1 MAEIKKHL
9 AIGVAGLAALVGVAL
24 AGSWMYTEMLEA
36 SARSAEAP
44 AAVAVMAPA
53 PASVKAN
60 VVAKPEVVH
69 ADIYFDFK
77 SARLRADSVGVL
89 QEQAGGLATGGTW
102 AILVQGYADQQGPSE
117 YNRRLAQRRADEV
130 KRFLV
135 ELGVSEPWIKVVTIG
150 QDGSLCDDPSAECQQ
165 LNRRV
170 HLEMRKL
177 SRTTAAVPS
186 AMPPVSDS
194 PVPVTDR

>member
-1 MAEIKKHL
+1 MAEIKTHL
-9 AIGVAGLAALVGVAL
+9 AIAVGGLAALVGVAL

-36 SARSAEAP
+36 SAKSSEAP
-44 AAVAVMAPA
+44 AALVAAAPA
-53 PASVKAN
+53 PASAPAHVEPN
-60 VVAKPEVVH
+60 VVADPQVVH
-69 ADIYFDFK
+69 ADVYFDFK

-89 QEQAGGLATGGTW
+89 QERAGALIKGGTW
-102 AILVQGYADQQGPSE
+102 VVLVQGYADRHGPSE
-117 YNRRLAQRRADEV
+117 YNRKLAQRRGDEV

-150 QDGSLCDDPSAECQQ
+150 QEGSLCDDPGAECQQ

-177 SRTTAAVPS
+177 PRTAEA
-186 AMPPVSDS
+186 
-194 PVPVTDR
+194 VPVTTDR

>member
-9 AIGVAGLAALVGVAL
+9 AMVMGGLVALVGVAL
-24 AGSWMYTEMLEA
+24 AGSWMYTEMMEA
-36 SARSAEAP
+36 SAKSSEAP
-44 AAVAVMAPA
+44 AAMVVSAPA
-53 PASVKAN
+53 PAPATVEAS
-60 VVAKPEVVH
+60 VVAEREVVH
-69 ADIYFDFK
+69 ADVYFDFK

-89 QEQAGGLATGGTW
+89 QEQAGALTRGGTW
-102 AILVQGYADQQGPSE
+102 AILVQGYADRHGPSE
-117 YNRRLAQRRADEV
+117 YNRQLAQRRADEV

-150 QDGSLCDDPSAECQQ
+150 QEGSLCDDPGAECQQ

-177 SRTTAAVPS
+177 PRTAEAG
-186 AMPPVSDS
+186 PVSD
-194 PVPVTDR
+194 R

>member
-1 MAEIKKHL
+1 
-9 AIGVAGLAALVGVAL
+9 
-24 AGSWMYTEMLEA
+24 MYNEMMQT
-36 SARSAEAP
+36 SATSAEAP
-44 AAVAVMAPA
+44 AAAPA
-53 PASVKAN
+53 AVVATAPSPATVEASV
-60 VVAKPEVVH
+60 VVERDVAH

-89 QEQAGGLATGGTW
+89 QEQAGTLTRGGTW
-102 AILVQGYADQQGPSE
+102 AVLVQGYADRHGPSE

-150 QDGSLCDDPSAECQQ
+150 QDGSLCDDPGAECQQ

-177 SRTTAAVPS
+177 SPTIATSSTLAPAS
-186 AMPPVSDS
+186 NAG
-194 PVPVTDR
+194 VPVTDR

>member
-9 AIGVAGLAALVGVAL
+9 VIVLGGLATLVGVAL
-24 AGSWMYTEMLEA
+24 GGSWVYMELMEA
-36 SARSAEAP
+36 SAKSAATPP
-44 AAVAVMAPA
+44 AFAVTAAGPA
-53 PASVKAN
+53 PARVETK
-60 VVAKPEVVH
+60 VVADPQVVH

-89 QEQAGGLATGGTW
+89 QEQAGALIKGGTW
-102 AILVQGYADQQGPSE
+102 VVLVQGYADRHGPSE
-117 YNRRLAQRRADEV
+117 YNRKLAQRRADEV

-150 QDGSLCDDPSAECQQ
+150 QEGSLCDDPGAECQQ

-177 SRTTAAVPS
+177 PRTAEA
-186 AMPPVSDS
+186 
-194 PVPVTDR
+194 VPVTDR